1 MRCTLQE
8 VLKSRTAQER
18 WGNTVKFQRS
28 LKEEV
33 SVNLTPLI
41 DVIFLLLIF
50 FMVTTTFSRNTNI
63 LINLPEASGE
73 AIEQQPFE
81 IEILIAQNG
90 TYSVNGRQLV
100 NSQMETLMRVVAE
113 VSVGNNSIPMIITAD
128 ANTTHQSVV
137 TAMDAV
143 AQLGFTSLNIATREP
158 DSNNE

>member
-1 MRCTLQE
+1 M
-8 VLKSRTAQER
+8 
-18 WGNTVKFQRS
+18 KFQRS

-41 DVIFLLLIF
+41 DVVFLLLIF
-50 FMVTTTFSRNTNI
+50 FMVTTTFSRNTNL

-73 AIEQQPFE
+73 TAQQEAVE
-81 IEILIAQNG
+81 IEIMIAENG

-100 NSQMETLMRVVAE
+100 NAQLETLMRTVAE
-113 VSVGNNSIPMIITAD
+113 VSGGDTSIPLIITAD

-143 AQLGFTSLNIATREP
+143 AQLGFTRLNIATREP
-158 DSNNE
+158 EAD

>member
-1 MRCTLQE
+1 M
-8 VLKSRTAQER
+8 
-18 WGNTVKFQRS
+18 KFQRS

-41 DVIFLLLIF
+41 DVVFLLLIF
-50 FMVTTTFSRNTNI
+50 FMVTTTFSRNTNL
-63 LINLPEASGE
+63 LINLPEATGQ
-73 AIEQQPFE
+73 ATEQPALE

-100 NSQMETLMRVVAE
+100 NARKETLMRTVAE
-113 VSVGNNSIPMIITAD
+113 VSGGDTTIPLIITAD
-128 ANTTHQSVV
+128 ANTSHQSVV

-158 DSNNE
+158 DAE

>member
-18 WGNTVKFQRS
+18 RGNTVKFQRS

-113 VSVGNNSIPMIITAD
+113 VSVGDNSIPMIITAD

>member
-1 MRCTLQE
+1 
-8 VLKSRTAQER
+8 
-18 WGNTVKFQRS
+18 VKFQRS

-113 VSVGNNSIPMIITAD
+113 VSVGDNSIPMIITAD

-143 AQLGFTSLNIATREP
+143 AQLGFTSIDIATREP

>member
-8 VLKSRTAQER
+8 VLKSRTAQEL

-113 VSVGNNSIPMIITAD
+113 VSVGDNSIPMIITAD

>member
-1 MRCTLQE
+1 M
-8 VLKSRTAQER
+8 
-18 WGNTVKFQRS
+18 KFQRS

-41 DVIFLLLIF
+41 DVVFLLLIF

-63 LINLPEASGE
+63 LINLPEADGE
-73 AIEQQPFE
+73 AIEQQAVE

-100 NSQMETLMRVVAE
+100 NSQLETLMQVVTE
-113 VSVGNNSIPMIITAD
+113 VSGGDSSIPMIITAD

-158 DSNNE
+158 DAE